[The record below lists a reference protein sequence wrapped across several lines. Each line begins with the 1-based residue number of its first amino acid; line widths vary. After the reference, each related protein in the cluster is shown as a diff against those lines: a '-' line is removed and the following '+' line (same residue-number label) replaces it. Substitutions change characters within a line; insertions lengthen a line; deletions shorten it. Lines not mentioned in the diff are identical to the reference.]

1 MLFKHASDK
10 HDAIVQ
16 VDFDF
21 DPIEIP
27 SRHKQKVINDLSPNP
42 TQQTLDI
49 DAIHLEGRRSI
60 ETLPKCKV

>member
-1 MLFKHASDK
+1 
-10 HDAIVQ
+10 

-21 DPIEIP
+21 DFDFSFPP
-27 SRHKQKVINDLSPNP
+27 QAKSSDQINDHLSPNP